1 MRLKEAKKPTD
12 QDFSPPSSSVL
23 GHFLFSPQMV
33 IASLLRKSDYLAFL
47 SGAVQHPNGFL
58 FCLCIAIRLRLPYR
72 HLFLSEKLTKELL
85 SMHMHSLNWL
95 AILLAAISTMLL
107 GFLWYSPLLFAKA
120 WTREM
125 GYDPNDK
132 SKMDEMRRNAGPAY
146 AGSFVA
152 GLLSAV
158 TLALIL
164 HGMRAESVHFGMMA
178 SFHIWLGFVATV
190 QFTGALFAK
199 QSMKLFAINT
209 GYQLVCYLVMG
220 AILVLWK

>member
-1 MRLKEAKKPTD
+1 
-12 QDFSPPSSSVL
+12 
-23 GHFLFSPQMV
+23 
-33 IASLLRKSDYLAFL
+33 
-47 SGAVQHPNGFL
+47 
-58 FCLCIAIRLRLPYR
+58 
-72 HLFLSEKLTKELL
+72 
-85 SMHMHSLNWL
+85 MHMHSLNWL
-95 AILLAAISTMLL
+95 AILVAAISTMIL

-125 GYDPNDK
+125 GYTPDDK
-132 SKMDEMRRNAGPAY
+132 AKMDEMRKSAGPAY

-152 GLLSAV
+152 SLISAF

-164 HGMRAESVHFGMMA
+164 HGMRAESLHFGMMA
-178 SFHIWLGFVATV
+178 SFHIWFGFVATV

-220 AILVLWK
+220 AILVLWN

>member
-1 MRLKEAKKPTD
+1 
-12 QDFSPPSSSVL
+12 
-23 GHFLFSPQMV
+23 
-33 IASLLRKSDYLAFL
+33 
-47 SGAVQHPNGFL
+47 
-58 FCLCIAIRLRLPYR
+58 
-72 HLFLSEKLTKELL
+72 
-85 SMHMHSLNWL
+85 MHSLNWL
-95 AILLAAISTMLL
+95 AILVAAISTMIL
-107 GFLWYSPLLFAKA
+107 GFIWYSPLLFAKP

-125 GYDPNDK
+125 GYDLNDK
-132 SKMDEMRRNAGPAY
+132 AKMEEMRKSAGPAY

-152 GLLSAV
+152 SLISAF

-164 HGMRAESVHFGMMA
+164 HGLQAQSLNFGLMA

>member
-1 MRLKEAKKPTD
+1 
-12 QDFSPPSSSVL
+12 
-23 GHFLFSPQMV
+23 
-33 IASLLRKSDYLAFL
+33 
-47 SGAVQHPNGFL
+47 
-58 FCLCIAIRLRLPYR
+58 
-72 HLFLSEKLTKELL
+72 
-85 SMHMHSLNWL
+85 MHMHSLNWL
-95 AILLAAISTMLL
+95 AILVAAVVTMIL

-125 GYDPNDK
+125 GYDINDK
-132 SKMDEMRRNAGPAY
+132 AKMDEMRESAGPAY

-152 GLLSAV
+152 SLISAF

-164 HGMRAESVHFGMMA
+164 HGMRAESLHFGIMA

-209 GYQLVCYLVMG
+209 GYQLVCFLAMG